1 MWNRDKDEP
10 RPAETPARPSPEP
23 HRAAFEP
30 AGGTKMN
37 TDPVVKIGKSICIK
51 GELSGNEDLTIEGT
65 VEGKIQLKDHNLV
78 VGSTGKIQAE
88 IHAKAVTIQG
98 EVQGNVLAD
107 ERIELATSGTV
118 KGDLVA
124 PRIVIADGARF
135 KGTVDM
141 DRASEKARP
150 VARPVISSVS
160 ATTSETRPAT
170 SEPRPATS
178 EPRPSVSVSSAES
191 RPVKA

>member
-1 MWNRDKDEP
+1 MWNRERDEP

-23 HRAAFEP
+23 PRATAEMP
-30 AGGTKMN
+30 GGTQKMS
-37 TDPVVKIGKSICIK
+37 TDPIVKIGKSIFIK

-65 VEGKIQLKDHNLV
+65 VEGRIELRDHNLV

-107 ERIELATSGTV
+107 DRIELATSGTV

-141 DRASEKARP
+141 EKPGEKSRPGVRP
-150 VARPVISSVS
+150 VAPGVTV
-160 ATTSETRPAT
+160 AAPGVTVAAP
-170 SEPRPATS
+170 EPRVIVNAS
-178 EPRPSVSVSSAES
+178 PSPEN
-191 RPVKA
+191 RPVKV

>member
-1 MWNRDKDEP
+1 M
-10 RPAETPARPSPEP
+10 
-23 HRAAFEP
+23 
-30 AGGTKMN
+30 
-37 TDPVVKIGKSICIK
+37 DPVVKIGKSIHVR

-65 VEGKIQLKDHNLV
+65 IEGKIVLKDHSLV

-98 EVQGNVLAD
+98 EVHGNVHAED
-107 ERIELATSGTV
+107 RIELSTSGTV

-141 DRASEKARP
+141 DRQRQTGATAAARRT
-150 VARPVISSVS
+150 VA
-160 ATTSETRPAT
+160 ACPA
-170 SEPRPATS
+170 PAPGRLPAQPAP
-178 EPRPSVSVSSAES
+178 EHRRPRPSSRRLDRS